1 MSSVMQ
7 VFIYKKNKADE
18 VLDVTVPCN
27 QILDEPAQGFFF
39 RIDFSSCYPT
49 IYLDY
54 FDFEGL
60 LDYYSV
66 HINSILKGL
75 YTIQQYPH
83 TRSIIMY
90 NVIRWQHIL
99 KQIYNKLR
107 LFSLSSFSR

>member
-54 FDFEGL
+54 FDFEGSFRL
-60 LDYYSV
+60 LFRSYQFHTKRTIHNSTISTYQ
-66 HINSILKGL
+66 INNYVQCNSMAA
-75 YTIQQYPH
+75 H
-83 TRSIIMY
+83 T
-90 NVIRWQHIL
+90 
-99 KQIYNKLR
+99 
-107 LFSLSSFSR
+107 